1 MDKVGGQL
9 VFNMTLSHETAVS
22 HKFDPVCGL
31 GITVAASVGETLY
44 MYGETTSLWA
54 CSVSPPHQLLPC
66 KPFRGFLGPG
76 LLWVGGLLLGPQG
89 CHWLELGRR
98 VDE

>member
-54 CSVSPPHQLLPC
+54 CSVSPPPPPAASLQALQGLP
-66 KPFRGFLGPG
+66 GAWAALGGRPVTGPPG
-76 LLWVGGLLLGPQG
+76 VSLVGTRQACG
-89 CHWLELGRR
+89 
-98 VDE
+98 